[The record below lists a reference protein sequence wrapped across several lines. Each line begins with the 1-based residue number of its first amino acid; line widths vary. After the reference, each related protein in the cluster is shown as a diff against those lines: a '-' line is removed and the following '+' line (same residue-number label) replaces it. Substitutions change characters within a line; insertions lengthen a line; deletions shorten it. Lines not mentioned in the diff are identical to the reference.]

1 VRALV
6 TGAAGLVGRH
16 LVPRL
21 REAGYEVAA
30 HDRDLDVTDA
40 GACEAALARIRPDL
54 VVHLAAVSSV
64 PDSSADPGLA
74 YAVNFL
80 GTRTLLCAAASAVPG
95 ARLLLVSSADAYGP
109 ADAGEPPFT
118 ETRPL
123 RPVSAYART
132 KAAADRLG
140 AAFAARGMSVV
151 RARPF
156 NHTGPGQSDTFVLSS
171 FARQAVEIAAG
182 LRPPVLGVGNLDS
195 VRDFL
200 DVADVVDAYL
210 LLADPRLPIGAYNI
224 ASGRGVRIGDALAAI
239 LRHAGAAP
247 EVRIES
253 ARLRPTER
261 TVGDASRLRA
271 ASGWQPHIPLD
282 ETLARLVA
290 DWRARISAP

>member
-21 REAGYEVAA
+21 REAGYEVTA

-40 GACEAALARIRPDL
+40 DAFEAALARSRPDL

-64 PDSSADPGLA
+64 PDSRADPGLA

-80 GTRTLLCAAASAVPG
+80 GTRTVLCAAARAIPA
-95 ARLLLVSSADAYGP
+95 ARLLLVGSADAYGP
-109 ADAGEPPFT
+109 ADAGEPPFA

-123 RPVSAYART
+123 RPASVYART
-132 KAAADRLG
+132 KAAADQLG
-140 AAFAARGMSVV
+140 GVFAARGLSVV

-156 NHTGPGQSDTFVLSS
+156 NHTGPGQSETFVLSS

-200 DVADVVDAYL
+200 DVADVVSAYL
-210 LLADPRLPIGAYNI
+210 LLADPRLPAAAYNI

-239 LRHAGAAP
+239 LRLAGAAP
-247 EVRIES
+247 EIRVEPE
-253 ARLRPTER
+253 RLRATDR
-261 TVGDASRLRA
+261 AVGDAARLRA
-271 ASGWQPHIPLD
+271 ASGWEPRVPFE

-290 DWRARISAP
+290 DWRARISAR